1 MEITEPFGDMRK
13 DDFRQRKQH
22 VLRLCGGSKLNYF
35 EKQRE
40 SRCALQYESCLDWA
54 RLHLQP

>member
-13 DDFRQRKQH
+13 DDFRQRKEH
-22 VLRLCGGSKLNYF
+22 VPRLCGGSKLNYF

-40 SRCALQYESCLDWA
+40 SQCVLQYEFCLDLA
-54 RLHLQP
+54 GLHLHP